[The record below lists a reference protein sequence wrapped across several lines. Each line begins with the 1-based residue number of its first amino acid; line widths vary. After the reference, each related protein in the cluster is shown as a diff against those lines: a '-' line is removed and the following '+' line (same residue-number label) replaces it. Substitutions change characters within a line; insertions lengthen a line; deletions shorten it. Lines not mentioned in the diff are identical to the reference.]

1 MSAVEL
7 GWHRLPEVHGFQKG
21 VLTARHSVARIVF
34 QHAQGQPI
42 IESQN
47 KVGRTHHFPRHS
59 EVRGFH
65 HHGPRFARRQRA
77 GHPTS
82 EVCLHKNKNKKLTAI
97 ELGWH
102 RLPEVHGLQ
111 KGGLSAK
118 QSITR
123 IVFRHAQGPP
133 TIHRQKEA
141 GRAYIFHRHSE
152 VRAFRQRG
160 PRFARHQKAGH
171 PTSEVR
177 SLKNK
182 KLTAM
187 ELGWHRLP
195 EVRRFRKGGLSAKES
210 ITRIVFRHVKESQ
223 SLRVRRKLAALTF
236 SPNTAKSEPFPNVG
250 HALQGVKGRD
260 IETQKSACTPNVSG
274 SDPAK
279 A

>member
-34 QHAQGQPI
+34 QHSQGQPI

-47 KVGRTHHFPRHS
+47 NVGRTHIFRRHS

-65 HHGPRFARRQRA
+65 HHGPRFTRRQRA

-82 EVCLHKNKNKKLTAI
+82 EVRLHKNKNKKLTAI

-102 RLPEVHGLQ
+102 RLPEV
-111 KGGLSAK
+111 
-118 QSITR
+118 
-123 IVFRHAQGPP
+123 
-133 TIHRQKEA
+133 
-141 GRAYIFHRHSE
+141 
-152 VRAFRQRG
+152 RG
-160 PRFARHQKAGH
+160 
-171 PTSEVR
+171 
-177 SLKNK
+177 
-182 KLTAM
+182 
-187 ELGWHRLP
+187 
-195 EVRRFRKGGLSAKES
+195 FRKDGLSAKES

-236 SPNTAKSEPFPNVG
+236 SPNTAKSEPFANVD
-250 HALQGVKGRD
+250 HASQGVKGRD